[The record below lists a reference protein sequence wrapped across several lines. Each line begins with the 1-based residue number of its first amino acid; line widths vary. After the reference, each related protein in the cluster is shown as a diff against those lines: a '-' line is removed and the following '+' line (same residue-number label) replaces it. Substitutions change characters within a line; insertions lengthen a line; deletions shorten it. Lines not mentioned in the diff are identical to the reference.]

1 MRAFRHPTGFTIV
14 ELLAVIGVITVLMAI
29 VIPSLRSARLAS
41 YNTVDLSNI
50 RQLGIA
56 HQSYQGINR
65 DYFVDVGLPHGGFG
79 NEAQSFTEVLGDYM
93 DDVVVKSPLDD
104 SQHWPSELGGLNR
117 GVAEDGSGPLR
128 RTSYGMNNYLS
139 RNDSPMV
146 ALYGPGHAADR
157 AVKVKM
163 PNQVVCFMHMARS
176 GAYAVSDHP
185 HVENWAA
192 GNQPWVL
199 ANQQVAISAAEGRS
213 IIDPL
218 ASSNYGFVDG
228 STGTRYFEDVYESV
242 DRNAFDPD
250 ATPPKAGG

>member
-1 MRAFRHPTGFTIV
+1 MHDHRRRTGFTIV
-14 ELLAVIGVITVLMAI
+14 ELLAVIGVITVLMAL
-29 VIPSLRSARLAS
+29 VIPSLRAARLAS

-65 DYFVDVGLPHGGFG
+65 DYFVDVGLPHGGYG
-79 NEAQSFTEVLGDYM
+79 NEAQSFTQVLGEYM

-104 SQHWPSELGGLNR
+104 SPHWPNEFGGLDR

-139 RNDSPMV
+139 RNYSPMV

-157 AVKVKM
+157 ATKVKL
-163 PNQVVCFMHMARS
+163 PDQVVCFLHMTQS
-176 GAYAVSDHP
+176 GAFAVSDHP

-199 ANQQVAISAAEGRS
+199 ANEQVEISAAEGQS

-228 STGTRYFEDVYESV
+228 STGTRYFENVYESV
-242 DRNAFDPD
+242 DRNAFDPN
-250 ATPPKAGG
+250 AISPNPGG